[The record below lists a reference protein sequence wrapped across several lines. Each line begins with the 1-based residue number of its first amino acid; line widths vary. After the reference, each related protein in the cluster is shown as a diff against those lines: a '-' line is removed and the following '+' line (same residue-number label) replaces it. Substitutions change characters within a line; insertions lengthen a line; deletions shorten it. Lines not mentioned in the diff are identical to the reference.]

1 MGLRSSMEWLAR
13 ALALAGGLV
22 LVVITILTCVSIA
35 GRAMIPL
42 GLGPVPGDFELVEAA
57 AGFAVFSFLPWCQI
71 SRGHAA
77 VDLFTSFLPDGANR
91 FIDVVAELA
100 MTIVLFVI
108 AWRLAI
114 GTEDKLRYGETT
126 FILQFP
132 VWWAYAASLVG
143 ALAGCV
149 VSVYVL
155 YERVRELVTGRSDF
169 GPATGAIH

>member
-1 MGLRSSMEWLAR
+1 MSLRSLMEWLAR
-13 ALALAGGLV
+13 VLALVGGLV
-22 LVVITILTCVSIA
+22 LIIITILTCVSIT

-57 AGFAVFSFLPWCQI
+57 AGFAVFAFLPWCQI
-71 SRGHAA
+71 SRGHAS
-77 VDLFTSFLPDGANR
+77 VDLFTSFLPDGVNR
-91 FIDVVAELA
+91 VIDVVAELA
-100 MTIVLFVI
+100 MTTVLFVI

-149 VSVYVL
+149 VSAYVL
-155 YERVRELVTGRSDF
+155 YERVRELVTGRTDLGS
-169 GPATGAIH
+169 ATGAMH

>member
-1 MGLRSSMEWLAR
+1 MSLRSAMEWLAR
-13 ALALAGGLV
+13 GLAMLGGFV
-22 LVVITILTCVSIA
+22 LLIITVLTCVSIT

-42 GLGPVPGDFELVEAA
+42 GLGPVPGDFELVEAG
-57 AGFAVFSFLPWCQI
+57 AGFAIFCFLPWCQF

-77 VDLFTSFLPDGANR
+77 VDLFTSFFSDGINR

-100 MTIVLFVI
+100 MTIVVFLI

-114 GTEDKLRYGETT
+114 GTGDKMRYEETT

-132 VWWAYAASLVG
+132 VWWAYAAGLFG

-149 VSVYVL
+149 VTVYVL
-155 YERVRELVTGRSDF
+155 YERVRELITGHSVA